1 MVKEKIMNTGTQID
15 IPENLFKAI
24 DRVHKEA
31 TDIYKKIPGEALD
44 LISPQRGKTN
54 TNSTTNKNM
63 KLK

>member
-1 MVKEKIMNTGTQID
+1 MNTGTQID

-44 LISPQRGKTN
+44 LISPERGKKNTN
-54 TNSTTNKNM
+54 TTSNKNL